1 MEKSTREK
9 IALAMLVALGVL
21 AAIAMGW
28 YIFVGHNWNIA
39 ALHID
44 DYVGEME
51 RYTVIVYDGV
61 LPRHE
66 EVAQLI
72 DADPNTS
79 RPEASEGGG
88 EVKEVTAAAVA
99 ADYLSKD
106 ASVLLLH
113 TDDTARYRDPVILKC
128 GDQRIGI
135 FSIGGKYQFGK
146 IRTSIA
152 YLKSHAVDKVVIV
165 SEDSALR
172 KTQVFGADLVVFACD
187 AAIKADGEYVGSVF
201 YVDSPDP
208 EEARAVI
215 IAPNNMMTAKTVV
228 SL

>member
-72 DADPNTS
+72 DAGKRN
-79 RPEASEGGG
+79 
-88 EVKEVTAAAVA
+88 
-99 ADYLSKD
+99 
-106 ASVLLLH
+106 
-113 TDDTARYRDPVILKC
+113 
-128 GDQRIGI
+128 GDQ
-135 FSIGGKYQFGK
+135 
-146 IRTSIA
+146 
-152 YLKSHAVDKVVIV
+152 
-165 SEDSALR
+165 
-172 KTQVFGADLVVFACD
+172 
-187 AAIKADGEYVGSVF
+187 
-201 YVDSPDP
+201 
-208 EEARAVI
+208 
-215 IAPNNMMTAKTVV
+215 
-228 SL
+228 

>member
-79 RPEASEGGG
+79 RPEASEEDG

-113 TDDTARYRDPVILKC
+113 TDDIARYRDPVILKC
-128 GDQRIGI
+128 GDQRIG
-135 FSIGGKYQFGK
+135 
-146 IRTSIA
+146 TSIA